1 MALLPSPG
9 RLLAGLQRLALTTAR
24 RLLGVTPEP
33 PGELRRVPDDL
44 PRDQLYAQP
53 LVSTVSVKDPEPVDG
68 GTRVTFRVV
77 VRDANGRRCSDIAVE
92 ASITGPERSAKAQVT
107 TDMLGSALF
116 RMTGSPG
123 TYAFELLD
131 VAAFAL
137 DWDRDAS
144 QLTATARVA

>member
-9 RLLAGLQRLALTTAR
+9 RLLSGLHRLALATAR
-24 RLLGVTPEP
+24 RLLGITPEP

-53 LVSTVSVKDPEPVDG
+53 LVASVSVKDPEPVDS

-77 VRDANGRRCSDIAVE
+77 VKDANGRRCGDIAVE
-92 ASITGPERSAKAQVT
+92 ARVSGPQRSARAQVT

-116 RMTGSPG
+116 RMTGPPG

-144 QLTATARVA
+144 ERSATTEVA

>member
-9 RLLAGLQRLALTTAR
+9 RLLSGLQRLALRTAR
-24 RLLGVTPEP
+24 GLLGVTPEP

-53 LVSTVSVKDPEPVDG
+53 LVSTVSVKDSEPVDG

-77 VRDANGRRCSDIAVE
+77 VRDADGRRCSDIAVE
-92 ASITGPERSAKAQVT
+92 ARVTGPERSAKAQVT

-116 RMTGSPG
+116 RMTGPAGS
-123 TYAFELLD
+123 YAFELLD

-144 QLTATARVA
+144 QLTSTARVT

>member
-1 MALLPSPG
+1 MALLASPG
-9 RLLAGLQRLALTTAR
+9 RLLSGLQRLALTAAR
-24 RLLGVTPEP
+24 RLLGITPEP
-33 PGELRRVPDDL
+33 PGELRKVPDDL

-53 LVSTVSVKDPEPVDG
+53 LVSTVSARDPEVVEG

-77 VRDANGRRCSDIAVE
+77 VKDANGRRCSDIAVE
-92 ASITGPERSAKAQVT
+92 ARVTGPERSAKAQVT

-116 RMTGSPG
+116 RMTGPPG

-144 QLTATARVA
+144 DLTATAEVD